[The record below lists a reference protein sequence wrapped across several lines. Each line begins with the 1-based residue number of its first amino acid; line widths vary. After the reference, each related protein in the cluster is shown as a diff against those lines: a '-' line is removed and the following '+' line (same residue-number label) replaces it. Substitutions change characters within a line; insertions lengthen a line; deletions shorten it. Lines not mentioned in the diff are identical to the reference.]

1 MNIHN
6 VEFVISAVSSKNFI
20 RDGRPQIVFAG
31 RSNVGKSST
40 INRLLNRKNFAR
52 VGSAPGKTVHINY
65 FDIDSAMYFVDLPG
79 YGFAK
84 VTKAEKDRRA
94 KLIQSYFDEPELVSV
109 GVLIVD
115 ARHKPTADDVTMAQW
130 FIQTGAPFIVA
141 ANKIDKCKKSEI
153 EGNLQRITETL
164 GIEGHAE
171 LIAFSAET
179 GAGKAELFDRIITL
193 GGVKK

>member
-1 MNIHN
+1 M
-6 VEFVISAVSSKNFI
+6 
-20 RDGRPQIVFAG
+20 
-31 RSNVGKSST
+31 GKSST

-84 VTKAEKDRRA
+84 VTKAEKERWA

-153 EGNLQRITETL
+153 EGNLQRIVETL
-164 GIEGHAE
+164 GIDGHAE